1 MNLYVVTGT
10 TRGLGAALAER
21 IARDPDNELVA
32 IARAPSGAIPG
43 GVRIEADLADAAA
56 LGRACD
62 ALEERIRGKGY
73 AKAVLVN
80 NAGIVD
86 PVGPLGSLDDGE
98 LAAHLAVNLVAPV
111 FLMNRF
117 LRMTEAVPVRRI
129 INISS
134 GAGRRP
140 VASWSAYCTGKAGL
154 DMASRVLALEA
165 QQRGAAIQVT
175 SLAPGVLDTHMQ
187 EVVRAIPDARFPD
200 VARFRQLKD
209 EGSLRDPG
217 EIAARILEIEAAG
230 GLTEPV
236 MDLRELAKA

>member
-10 TRGLGAALAER
+10 TRGLGKALADR
-21 IARDPDNELVA
+21 IALDPGNELIA
-32 IARAPSGAIPG
+32 IARAPAGAIPG
-43 GVRIEADLADAAA
+43 GVRIEADLSDAGAV
-56 LGRACD
+56 GRACD
-62 ALEERIRGKGY
+62 ALEGRIRGKAY

-86 PVGPLGSLDDGE
+86 PVGPLGSLEDGA
-98 LAAHLAVNLVAPV
+98 LGSHLVVNLVTPV
-111 FLMNRF
+111 LLMNRF
-117 LRMTEAVPVRRI
+117 LRMTEAVPLRRV

-140 VASWSAYCTGKAGL
+140 VAGWTAYCTGKAGL

-165 QQRGAAIQVT
+165 SQRGAAIQVT

-187 EVVRAIPDARFPD
+187 EVVRAIPDSRFAD

-209 EGSLRDPG
+209 EGALRDPG
-217 EIAARILEIEAAG
+217 EIAAQILEFESAG
-230 GLTEPV
+230 KLTEPV